1 MEFGGL
7 EKGKKKNAHP
17 VLVKNGEDG
26 AIKKPRQ
33 ARGLAVA
40 IY

>member
-1 MEFGGL
+1 MGR
-7 EKGKKKNAHP
+7 GKKEGIHP
-17 VLVKNGEDG
+17 DFVEIGVDG

-40 IY
+40 FIRL